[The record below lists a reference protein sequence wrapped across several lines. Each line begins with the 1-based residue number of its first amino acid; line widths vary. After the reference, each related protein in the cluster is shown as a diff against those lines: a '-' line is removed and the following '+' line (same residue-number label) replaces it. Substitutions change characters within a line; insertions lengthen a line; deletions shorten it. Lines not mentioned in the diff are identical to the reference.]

1 MSQVDAAAVRS
12 VDDDEEPIVRALA
25 RELPGKLGDLVATLV
40 VLVTLGLA
48 LWSLIVTWMGLSQYG
63 PSLFNV
69 VVVGTVVGGVAI
81 YARKTF
87 SYVIALIGAAAW
99 LVVSAVPFVPI
110 VQLLLQ
116 ILTVIIMIIGANL
129 AIAAV
134 SYNKRRYNY
143 SK

>member
-1 MSQVDAAAVRS
+1 MDA
-12 VDDDEEPIVRALA
+12 DEEPIVRALA

-40 VLVTLGLA
+40 VLITLGLA

-63 PSLFNV
+63 PSLFNTI
-69 VVVGTVVGGVAI
+69 VVGTVVGGVAI

-87 SYVIALIGAAAW
+87 SYVIAIIGAAAW
-99 LVVSAVPFVPI
+99 LIVSVVPFVPI
-110 VQLLLQ
+110 VQLILQ
-116 ILTVIIMIIGANL
+116 IVTVLIMIIGANL

-134 SYNKRRYNY
+134 SYNKRRYNF

>member
-12 VDDDEEPIVRALA
+12 IDDDEEPIVRALA
-25 RELPGKLGDLVATLV
+25 RELPGKLGDAIATLV
-40 VLVTLGLA
+40 VLITLGLA

-69 VVVGTVVGGVAI
+69 IVVGTVVGGVAI

-87 SYVIALIGAAAW
+87 SYVIALVGAAAW
-99 LVVSAVPFVPI
+99 LVVSAIPFVPI

-116 ILTVIIMIIGANL
+116 VITVLIMIIGANL

-134 SYNKRRYNY
+134 TYNKRRYTY
-143 SK
+143 SS